1 MILRRFLEHPMS
13 ERKTQIS
20 DEPTSPGGSGGQ
32 PSNLWGLVVVPAGIV
47 IAIVVIGALFGA
59 LAGSEGSLE
68 TNLDVAVR
76 GGKNQRQQALFNLT
90 RQAAENQQAHA
101 RRLAGEDVDLP
112 WPMPANFPDQIH
124 AAVDELDPDEH
135 ETRFVLA
142 VLLSTLED
150 ERGIELLRG
159 FLTLDPSEDPDL
171 VLRIGAVQNLGLLA
185 DPGATEIVIGFLDHP
200 DRVLRLSAAGA
211 LSKLPGEGVR
221 SALLGALGDN
231 EFDVRATAALSA
243 SKLVPPL
250 AEAAPLLRDL
260 TGPEIYAAERERD
273 RKRFTRAREVSS
285 FRVFAVTAL
294 GRLGLEQDRAMMERL
309 RDDEDLLVA
318 EAAIKVL
325 SGASPGSGADG
336 GSGN

>member
-1 MILRRFLEHPMS
+1 MS
-13 ERKTQIS
+13 ERKTQIPDESAPRGSS
-20 DEPTSPGGSGGQ
+20 DGQ

-47 IAIVVIGALFGA
+47 IAIVVIGALFDA

-68 TNLDVAVR
+68 KNLDLAVR

-90 RQAAENQQAHA
+90 RQASENQQAHA
-101 RRLAGEDVDLP
+101 RRLAGEEVELP
-112 WPMPANFPDQIH
+112 WPMPADFNDRIH

-142 VLLSTLED
+142 VLLSTLAD
-150 ERGIELLRG
+150 ERGIVLLRE
-159 FLTLDPSEDPDL
+159 FLTLDPSEDSDL

-185 DPGATEIVIGFLDHP
+185 DPGATETVIGFLGHP

-221 SALLGALGDN
+221 SALLGALSDS
-231 EFDVRATAALSA
+231 ELDVRATAALSA

-250 AEAAPLLRDL
+250 TEAAPLLRDL
-260 TGPEIYAAERERD
+260 TGPEIYAAERERE
-273 RKRFTRAREVSS
+273 RTRFTRARDVSR
-285 FRVFAVTAL
+285 FRVLAVTAL
-294 GRLGLEQDRAMMERL
+294 GRLGLDEDRSTMEDL
-309 RDDEDLLVA
+309 REDDDLLVA

-325 SGASPGSGADG
+325 SGASSGSAAEG